1 MCSYVENGFL
11 WAQEADFSDKEA
23 WHTGSPGPNIL
34 ISSKISYTKIDHV
47 NRKVDVWV
55 IIFIFLLWLY
65 LSEIRGNWYYR
76 TK

>member
-1 MCSYVENGFL
+1 MNQSLTLLKEHVLTKISGVPQYYLMCSYVENGFL

-47 NRKVDVWV
+47 NRKVDV
-55 IIFIFLLWLY
+55 
-65 LSEIRGNWYYR
+65 
-76 TK
+76 